1 MARIFT
7 ASRLTSTL
15 HRISGVGVSVGV
27 GVWLGVDV
35 MLGVDVWIFVSSTG
49 PERPST
55 GGGWIL
61 WLGANLVLFLL
72 LILGVAVVTGL
83 FYLTLRVPPLSWV
96 VRWVSRGEDAIDR
109 MLRVGLLAIVF
120 LGLFLVVL
128 RLIFG
133 PM

>member
-1 MARIFT
+1 MTPDGETRT
-7 ASRLTSTL
+7 SRRGSVIQTV
-15 HRISGVGVSVGV
+15 IGVVFGV
-27 GVWLGVDV
+27 V
-35 MLGVDVWIFVSSTG
+35 MLGVDAWIFVSSTG
-49 PERPST
+49 LERPST

-61 WLGANLVLFLL
+61 WCAANLGLFLL
-72 LILGVAVVTGL
+72 LILGVAGATGL
-83 FYLTLRVPPLSWV
+83 FVVALRVPPLSWL

-128 RLIFG
+128 RLIVG